1 MKKLSK
7 QAEKKTNG
15 GKKAVSKVGTK
26 KSSGVVGMASYPNPS
41 TAIIGKVQKK
51 PIAGKAA
58 PKIGGLKKS
67 IKK

>member
-1 MKKLSK
+1 M
-7 QAEKKTNG
+7 
-15 GKKAVSKVGTK
+15 
-26 KSSGVVGMASYPNPS
+26 SSFSNPS

-51 PIAGKAA
+51 PVAGKAA